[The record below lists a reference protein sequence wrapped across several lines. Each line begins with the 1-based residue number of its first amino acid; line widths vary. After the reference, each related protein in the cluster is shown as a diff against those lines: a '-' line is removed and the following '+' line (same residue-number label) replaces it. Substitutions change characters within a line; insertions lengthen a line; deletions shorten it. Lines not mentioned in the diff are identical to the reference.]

1 MVSFR
6 EKSAWI
12 SLLSMLVIYG
22 LYFWS
27 AVHSGSH
34 LGNAHFGGLLETIVL
49 LVVVQVALTI
59 AVAIFAPKDAKA
71 PRDERDRLIDLRAT
85 RFAYAALA
93 SSVALACF
101 FAAFDP
107 PIILNTNALL
117 FILVLAE
124 ILRSGCQI
132 VQYRRGA

>member
-1 MVSFR
+1 MSFR

-12 SLLSMLVIYG
+12 SLLSMSGIYG

-27 AVHSGSH
+27 LSHSVQRNVGF
-34 LGNAHFGGLLETIVL
+34 HFGGLLETIVAL
-49 LVVVQVALTI
+49 AVVQTVLTI
-59 AVAIFAPKDAKA
+59 VVAIFSAKEAKA
-71 PRDERDRLIDLRAT
+71 PRDERERLIDLRAA

-93 SSVALACF
+93 GSVACACF
-101 FAAFDP
+101 FGGFNP
-107 PIILNTNALL
+107 PVIFNANALL

-124 ILRSGCQI
+124 ILRSSCQI